1 VVYEDINHKKNFNY
15 MSGGSIRKEPICLN
29 CGRDVAERFCTN
41 CGQENIEPRENF
53 RSLLTHFF
61 NDFTHFD
68 GKFFRTIRV
77 LLFNPGKLSLAYIDG
92 KRASYL
98 HPIRMYLFISFVFFL
113 FIYLTGSISPR
124 EIHAYN
130 TPSVDSVTAVLTQQ
144 ITSLQK
150 TQVPNDTS
158 MGDFIVRER
167 ILQLEKSKWQ
177 LKADSSKATEIWQN
191 LNDSSLVFDS
201 KDSSL
206 VSAEWYE
213 LQQRQLSPEKR
224 DRGVEHWIKKK
235 IARANGKFKSS
246 SELLTLLSEKFSAQ
260 LPKLLFISLPLIAL
274 LLAALYIRRKQWGYA
289 DHAIL
294 TLHLFSATFLLL
306 AINLIFSLLFKSLH
320 WNLINR
326 ILEIGFGILFP
337 IYYYSSL
344 RNFYAQT
351 VGKTIWK
358 TLLLLLGSAFILVI
372 IFSMSV
378 VLALLSVH

>member
-1 VVYEDINHKKNFNY
+1 MVYEGINHKKNFNY
-15 MSGGSIRKEPICLN
+15 MSGNSIRKEPICLN

-113 FIYLTGSISPR
+113 FIYLTGSISPG

-158 MGDFIVRER
+158 MGDFIIRER

-274 LLAALYIRRKQWGYA
+274 LLAALYFRRKQWGYA

-358 TLLLLLGSAFILVI
+358 TLLLLLGSALILVI

>member
-1 VVYEDINHKKNFNY
+1 MVYEDINHKKNFNY

>member
-1 VVYEDINHKKNFNY
+1 
-15 MSGGSIRKEPICLN
+15 MSGKRIRKEPICLN
-29 CGRDVAERFCTN
+29 CGLDVPGRYCTS

-68 GKFFRTIRV
+68 GKFFRTIRE
-77 LLFNPGKLSLAYIDG
+77 LLCKPGKLSLAYING

-98 HPIRMYLFISFVFFL
+98 HPIRMYLFISFAFFL
-113 FIYLTGSISPR
+113 FIYVTGNISP
-124 EIHAYN
+124 EELPSHE
-130 TPSVDSVTAVLTQQ
+130 TPSADSITTILNQQ
-144 ITSLQK
+144 ISSLRNAQ
-150 TQVPNDTS
+150 QPNDS
-158 MGDFIVRER
+158 GMADFIIRER

-177 LKADSSKATEIWQN
+177 LRADSTQATAIWQT
-191 LNDSSLVFDS
+191 LSDSTLVFET
-201 KDSSL
+201 KDSNL

-224 DRGVEHWIKKK
+224 DNGVEHWIKKR

-246 SELLTLLSEKFSAQ
+246 AELLTLLSEKFSAQ

-274 LLAALYIRRKQWGYA
+274 LLAVLYYRRKQWGYA

-306 AINLIFSLLFKSLH
+306 AINLIFSMICKWLH
-320 WNLINR
+320 WDSVGR
-326 ILEIGFGILFP
+326 ILGNGFVILFL

-344 RNFYAQT
+344 RTFYAQS
-351 VGKTIWK
+351 VRKTIWK
-358 TLLLLLGSAFILVI
+358 TLLLLLGSTFILVI

-378 VLALLSVH
+378 VLALLSLH

>member
-1 VVYEDINHKKNFNY
+1 MVYDGINHKKNFTY

-158 MGDFIVRER
+158 MGDFIIRER

-201 KDSSL
+201 KDSNL

-213 LQQRQLSPEKR
+213 LQQRQLPSEKR
-224 DRGVEHWIKKK
+224 DSGVEHWIKKK
-235 IARANGKFKSS
+235 IAKANGKFNSS
-246 SELLTLLSEKFSAQ
+246 SELISLLSEKFSAQ

-274 LLAALYIRRKQWGYA
+274 LLAGLYFRRKQWMYA

-294 TLHLFSATFLLL
+294 TLHLFSATFLILL
-306 AINLIFSLLFKSLH
+306 LNLLLGHLFTALH
-320 WNLINR
+320 WVKINKWVG
-326 ILEIGFGILFP
+326 GFFAIVFP
-337 IYYYSSL
+337 IYYFASL
-344 RNFYAQT
+344 KTFYQQST
-351 VGKTIWK
+351 RK
-358 TLLLLLGSAFILVI
+358 TLLKTGFLLLGSFLVFLLVFILLFAFVFI
-372 IFSMSV
+372 S
-378 VLALLSVH
+378 LH

>member
-1 VVYEDINHKKNFNY
+1 

-29 CGRDVAERFCTN
+29 CGREVAERFCTN

-68 GKFFRTIRV
+68 GKFFHTIRV
-77 LLFNPGKLSLAYIDG
+77 LLFQPGKLSKAYING

-98 HPIRMYLFISFVFFL
+98 HPIRMYLFISFAFFL
-113 FIYLTGSISPR
+113 FIYLTEKVSSTEVPSSQ
-124 EIHAYN
+124 
-130 TPSVDSVTAVLTQQ
+130 TPSIDSVTSVLTQQ
-144 ITSLQK
+144 IAALQK
-150 TQVPNDTS
+150 KQQPNDS
-158 MGDFIVRER
+158 GIGNFVIREK

-177 LKADSSKATEIWQN
+177 LKADSSQITAIWQN
-191 LNDSSLVFDS
+191 LNDSALIFDS

-213 LQQRQLSPEKR
+213 LQQRQLPWEKR
-224 DRGVEHWIKKK
+224 DKGGEYWIKKK
-235 IARANGKFKSS
+235 IARANGKFNSS
-246 SELLTLLSEKFSAQ
+246 SELLTQLSEKFLAQ

-274 LLAALYIRRKQWGYA
+274 LLAALYFRRKQWGYA

-306 AINLIFSLLFKSLH
+306 VINLVFSLLFKSLH

-337 IYYYSSL
+337 LYYYSSL
-344 RNFYAQT
+344 RNFYSQT

-372 IFSMSV
+372 IFSTSV